1 MILVIDNYDSFT
13 YNIVQCVSTLTSEE
27 IRVVRSKEVTVAQL
41 IDMNPS
47 RVIVSPGPGRPED
60 AGVSVE
66 AIRAFASK
74 VPILGVCLGHQAI
87 AYCFGAKVVQAK
99 FIKHGIAEEMTLDG
113 KGVFR
118 FLPARATFTRY
129 HSLAVDKDT
138 LPADFE
144 VTAWADD
151 GEVMGIRHKTLP
163 IEGVQ
168 FHPESIASQG
178 GEALFKAFLNYRRER
193 LDTKAILTKLT
204 QKKSLT
210 EGEAAMFMEDLTE
223 GLLDERVTAAVL
235 TAIAMKGPSAQELAG
250 CAGVLLKKMTVLPVD
265 KSILLGEI
273 VGTGGDGKGSF
284 NISSLAALTA
294 ASCGVPMAKH
304 GNRAVS
310 SKSGAADF
318 YEALG
323 IKIDTTPERT
333 AQIIQKCGFGFL
345 MATVYH
351 KAMRFAGPVRK
362 ALGIKTLM
370 NVIGPLS
377 NPARAAYQV
386 LGVYGK
392 ELLEVVAKASKA
404 LGAKRVMA
412 IWSEDGYDEIS
423 PCAKTHVVQ
432 INEDD
437 VLHRYVID
445 PSAID
450 FGIAAPASFDE
461 KELSGGTGADNAA
474 LARDVMAGHG
484 RSAIRAAVALN
495 AGAVLYLSGKVPT
508 IKAGVERA
516 LGALDDGSVQLK
528 VDEVAMESNR

>member
-13 YNIVQCVSTLTSEE
+13 YNIVQVLSTLTTEE
-27 IRVVRSKEVTVAQL
+27 VRVVRSKEVNVSDLGA
-41 IDMNPS
+41 MKPS

-66 AIRAFASK
+66 AIRTLAGK

-87 AYCFGAKVVQAK
+87 GYAFGASIVQAK
-99 FIKHGIAEEMTLDG
+99 FIKHGIAEEINLDG

-118 FLPARATFTRY
+118 FLPARSVFTRY
-129 HSLAVDKDT
+129 HSLAIDKNT
-138 LPADFE
+138 LPSEYE
-144 VTAWADD
+144 VTAYADD

-193 LDTKAILTKLT
+193 LDTKAMLTRLT
-204 QKKSLT
+204 SGKSLT
-210 EGEAAMFMEDLTE
+210 KDEASMFMEDLTE
-223 GLLDERVTAAVL
+223 GSLDERVTAAVL
-235 TAIAMKGPSAQELAG
+235 TAISMKGPSWEELSG
-250 CAGVLLKKMTVLPVD
+250 TAGVLLSKMTPLPTD
-265 KSILLGEI
+265 GTMLGEI

-294 ASCGVPMAKH
+294 SACGLPMAKH

-323 IKIDTTPERT
+323 IKIDNTPERT
-333 AQIIQKCGFGFL
+333 AQLIKTCGFGFL
-345 MATVYH
+345 MATIYH

-377 NPARAAYQV
+377 NPARASYEV

-392 ELLEVVAKASKA
+392 ELMDSVAHAAIA
-404 LGAKRVMA
+404 LGAKRVMV
-412 IWSEDGYDEIS
+412 INSEDGYDEIS

-432 INEDD
+432 INEDG
-437 VLHRYVID
+437 VLHRYLID
-445 PSAID
+445 PVAL
-450 FGIAAPASFDE
+450 GFDNMQE
-461 KELSGGTGADNAA
+461 TELTGGTGAENAQ
-474 LARDVMAGHG
+474 LARDVMAGKG
-484 RSAIRAAVALN
+484 RQAIRAAVALN
-495 AGAVLYLSGKVPT
+495 AGAVLYLSGKART
-508 IKAGVERA
+508 IKDGVA
-516 LGALDDGSVQLK
+516 ISLDALDDGSVARKLE
-528 VDEVAMESNR
+528 EVVRESNR